1 VLTWLKKFAVFAD
14 RNSVRQQATI
24 REEKRVTIRTCGF
37 AFTTTGRP
45 CANHVGDD
53 ELYCRAGHPCATG
66 MAHLDHVRPNA
77 GLARHG
83 HPLGLGL
90 EQATISHRARRAM
103 KLLARSLAHEDA
115 EADGMCADRVLADPA
130 IALALLGSP
139 DAAPEARDAVVQ
151 RFGLVGA
158 FLVVGHE
165 DRWQRRLAVVTGD
178 AGATIPGDEVS
189 AYLERLIKHFAH
201 LDVAKLATILNDI
214 DCAENGV
221 PDDEV
226 AVARH
231 RLHAAYAVA
240 ARDGSDV
247 SHHEYMESLNEV
259 LSMTRPAVAS

>member
-1 VLTWLKKFAVFAD
+1 M
-14 RNSVRQQATI
+14 RRQTAI

-53 ELYCRAGHPCATG
+53 ELYCRAGHPCAAG
-66 MAHLDHVRPNA
+66 MAHLGHLDVGGFATRPGRPSLGVTRDHDS
-77 GLARHG
+77 
-83 HPLGLGL
+83 
-90 EQATISHRARRAM
+90 ISHRGRRAM

-115 EADGMCADRVLADPA
+115 EADGICADRVLADPA

-139 DAAPEARDAVVQ
+139 DVAPAARDAVVQ

-165 DRWQRRLAVVTGD
+165 DRWRHRLAVVSGD
-178 AGATIPGDEVS
+178 PDATAPGDPVS
-189 AYLERLIKHFAH
+189 VYLEKLVKQFAH
-201 LDVAKLATILNDI
+201 LDVAKLATLLNDI
-214 DCAENGV
+214 DCVENGF
-221 PDDEV
+221 PDDDV

-240 ARDGSDV
+240 ARDGSER

-259 LSMTRPAVAS
+259 LRMTRPAVAS